1 MAHVQRVS
9 MIGKDTT
16 VIQGTSARQSAQAPA
31 ANRELRSR
39 PHRGRRRLVLVL
51 SLVTLVLLGA
61 IGYQGWRIVEAIV
74 KAEQSAVIA
83 WPTREASVGQAS
95 LPTPTEAASI
105 ATAAEPTATTTAPK
119 PETATAETG
128 AAPTATAT
136 IAAQAPTTEPTQ
148 RAPEPTA
155 TATPPLAQGPGETS
169 HLSVVR
175 DILGAGVESGDPGL
189 AEVWGGRTSLNILI
203 VGVDR
208 RADGGDQNA
217 DVLIIAHVDLI
228 NKRVAAVSL
237 PRDLL
242 VEIPGIGPDKINGA
256 YNYGVLS
263 DPDSAVSGVA
273 KVRDTIESVF
283 GVPLDG
289 YVLIDF
295 NGFEEVVE
303 SVGGVDLDV
312 PYEIVDEEYPTEDY
326 GVETIRF
333 EPGMQHMDGETAL
346 KYVRTRHADSDDAR
360 RERQYQVLLALFDK
374 GKSVGSVTRADE
386 MIVALGNS
394 VQTSFPLDQQWT
406 LARLGNEIDR
416 ADIRLSVL
424 GPPLLESGYT
434 EDGKWVYFADQA
446 AMVAFVQDALK
457 TDTASMAI
465 GNATTDPTADSP

>member
-1 MAHVQRVS
+1 
-9 MIGKDTT
+9 
-16 VIQGTSARQSAQAPA
+16 
-31 ANRELRSR
+31 
-39 PHRGRRRLVLVL
+39 VL
-51 SLVTLVLLGA
+51 SLLTLVLLGA

-74 KAEQSAVIA
+74 QAEKSAVVA

-95 LPTPTEAASI
+95 VPTSVPTEPAAV
-105 ATAAEPTATTTAPK
+105 AL
-119 PETATAETG
+119 
-128 AAPTATAT
+128 APTATAT
-136 IAAQAPTTEPTQ
+136 STPSNTVAKTAETTSGSAPTATHSASLPTAEPTHAQ
-148 RAPEPTA
+148 PAA
-155 TATPPLAQGPGETS
+155 TATPPLAQGSDDTS

-175 DILGAGVESGDPGL
+175 DILGAGTGGGDPGR

-208 RADGGDQNA
+208 RADGGDQNG

-242 VEIPGIGPDKINGA
+242 VEIPDIGSDKIA
-256 YNYGVLS
+256 TSYNYGVLN
-263 DPDSAVSGVA
+263 DPENAAAGVA

-295 NGFEEVVE
+295 NGFEDVVE
-303 SVGGVDLDV
+303 SVGGVDVNV
-312 PYEIVDEEYPTEDY
+312 PYEIIDEEYPTEDY
-326 GVETIRF
+326 GTEVVRF
-333 EPGMQHMDGETAL
+333 EPGPQHMNGETAL

-360 RERQYQVLLALFDK
+360 RERQYQVLLALFDR
-374 GKSVGSVTRADE
+374 GKSIGSVTRADE
-386 MIVALGNS
+386 TIVALGKS
-394 VQTSFPLDQQWT
+394 VQTSFPLDQQLT
-406 LARLGNEIDR
+406 LARLGNEIER

-434 EDGKWVYFADQA
+434 EDGKWVYFADQT
-446 AMVAFVQDALK
+446 AMVNFIQDALK
-457 TDTASMAI
+457 TDTASMAS